1 MRITLKGDG
10 GILEQVFQGRS
21 LLAEKDFTREELEY
35 LIDFSAHL
43 KDLKKRLESERTL
56 LIEKLKGNDLSID
69 DSETPDPVDLA
80 VRNYSKNVMLAV
92 SENESRQLTEVDEAL
107 LRLEDDEY
115 GNCQNCEKPINPKRL
130 AAIPWA
136 RYCLDC
142 QELVEQGLLDE
153 E

>member
-1 MRITLKGDG
+1 MTKLQIKD
-10 GILEQVFQGRS
+10 IKQK
-21 LLAEKDFTREELEY
+21 LLAERE
-35 LIDFSAHL
+35 
-43 KDLKKRLESERTL
+43 L

-69 DSETPDPVDLA
+69 DAETPDPVDLA

-92 SENESRQLTEVDEAL
+92 SENESKQLTQIDEAL
-107 LRLEDDEY
+107 LRIEDEEY
-115 GNCQNCEKPINPKRL
+115 GPCQNCEKEINSKRL

-142 QELVEQGLLDE
+142 QELLEQGLLDE